1 MRGVGGGR
9 AQGTR
14 EERRGGRPK
23 TLSPHSRSLHLK
35 ATGSIIGQTK
45 CKIYKEEVSIQYL
58 KEKIMLPEY
67 FIISKASLGEIVI
80 IKRGKV
86 MICKLKNL
94 HFILFLFRLLFR

>member
-35 ATGSIIGQTK
+35 ATGSIIGHTMQNR
-45 CKIYKEEVSIQYL
+45 Q
-58 KEKIMLPEY
+58 
-67 FIISKASLGEIVI
+67 
-80 IKRGKV
+80 RGSQHSRFQG
-86 MICKLKNL
+86 KNL
-94 HFILFLFRLLFR
+94 CFLNVSSFLKPLVEKLRKSDKL

>member
-45 CKIYKEEVSIQYL
+45 CKIDKEEVSIQDFNANVYL
-58 KEKIMLPEY
+58 IEY
-67 FIISKASLGEIVI
+67 SNISKASLGGIV
-80 IKRGKV
+80 KSKEE
-86 MICKLKNL
+86 K
-94 HFILFLFRLLFR
+94 FILFLFLFLSLP